1 MASSGSYDFLI
12 SGTTIVQD
20 AAENMGLVITGG
32 TVASA
37 DQTMLLRKLNLI
49 TKQWMGKSD
58 FAPGLKLFTR
68 ARGYLFLNTGN
79 PVYTLGPTSSTS
91 GTTNKFTS
99 TYVSTT
105 IAADEAGGQTVIS
118 VTSATGILDT
128 NRIGIELDDG
138 SIQWG
143 LVAGSPAGNDVTI
156 GTALASAASAGNRV
170 FAYATTTQGQRPLD
184 IISASL
190 RTTDGIDTELTPM
203 SVEEYEAISNK
214 SADGLPSSF
223 YYEPSLIDGTIYLD
237 VEPSDV
243 TQVIRI
249 VYWRATEDFDSNA
262 NDAAYPQEWFRPLC
276 AQLTIDGAVSK
287 GIPVTQEMKLIRD
300 ESLAIA
306 KNAYPETTN
315 AYFQPGAD

>member
-1 MASSGSYDFLI
+1 MASSGSYDFLVT
-12 SGTTIVQD
+12 GTQIVTD
-20 AAENMGLVITGG
+20 ALENIGVLAAGG

-37 DQTMLLRKLNLI
+37 DQTMMLRKLNLI

-79 PVYTLGPTSSTS
+79 PVYTLGPTSTTG

-105 IAADEAGGQTVIS
+105 IASDEAASQTVIS
-118 VTSATGILDT
+118 VTSSTGILDT

-143 LVAGSPAGNDVTI
+143 LVAVSPAGNDITI

-190 RTTDGIDTELTPM
+190 RNIEGVDTELTPM
-203 SVEEYEAISNK
+203 SVEEYEQISNK
-214 SADGLPSSF
+214 SADGTPSSF
-223 YYEPSLIDGTIYLD
+223 YYEPNLIDGTIYLD

-243 TQVIRI
+243 TQVIR
-249 VYWRATEDFDSNA
+249 VLYWRATEDFDSIS
-262 NDAAYPQEWFRPLC
+262 NDAAFPQEWLRPLC
-276 AQLTIDGAVSK
+276 LQLTIDGCLPF
-287 GIPVTQEMKLIRD
+287 GRQVTPEMKMLRD
-300 ESLAIA
+300 EALAIA
-306 KNAYPETTN
+306 KNAYPEETSLH
-315 AYFQPGAD
+315 FQPGAE